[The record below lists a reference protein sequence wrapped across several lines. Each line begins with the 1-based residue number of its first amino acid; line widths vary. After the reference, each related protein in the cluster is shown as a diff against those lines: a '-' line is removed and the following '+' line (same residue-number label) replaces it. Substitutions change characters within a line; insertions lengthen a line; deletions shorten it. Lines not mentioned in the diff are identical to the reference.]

1 VTRSGGA
8 NAMKECSIAAPASSC
23 RVGSAMQMPPRQLA
37 AGIDAAQPL
46 AEAPCW
52 IQLLPDWTID
62 PQPMLP
68 PGGGAMARRKPSSR
82 RIDPTRR
89 DMMGA

>member
-1 VTRSGGA
+1 VIRSDGA
-8 NAMKECSIAAPASSC
+8 NAVKECSIPASASSC
-23 RVGSAMQMPPRQLA
+23 GMGNAMQIPPRQLA
-37 AGIDAAQPL
+37 AGIDPVQPP

-52 IQLLPDWTID
+52 IQLPRDRAVD

-68 PGGGAMARRKPSSR
+68 PGFGAMLRRRPNSR

>member
-1 VTRSGGA
+1 
-8 NAMKECSIAAPASSC
+8 
-23 RVGSAMQMPPRQLA
+23 MQMPPRQLA

-68 PGGGAMARRKPSSR
+68 PGGAMARRKPSSR

>member
-1 VTRSGGA
+1 M
-8 NAMKECSIAAPASSC
+8 NALKGCSITAIANSSE
-23 RVGSAMQMPPRQLA
+23 VGRATQMPPRQLA

-46 AEAPCW
+46 AAVPCW
-52 IQLLPDWTID
+52 IQLLPDWSID

-68 PGGGAMARRKPSSR
+68 PGRGAMARRRPSSR
-82 RIDPTRR
+82 RIDPRRR

>member
-1 VTRSGGA
+1 VMRSDGA
-8 NAMKECSIAAPASSC
+8 NAVKKCATPASASSC
-23 RVGSAMQMPPRQLA
+23 SVGNATQMPPRQRA
-37 AGIDAAQPL
+37 PGIDAVQPP

-52 IQLLPDWTID
+52 TQLPPDWTID

-68 PGGGAMARRKPSSR
+68 PGRGAMARRRPSSS

-89 DMMGA
+89 NMMGA